1 MFHTTA
7 THSATR
13 VKIGYWHRKGDRK
26 VKETRLGLVG
36 RVSVASRASVVI
48 ALVLL
53 KIAHS
58 DHSFEREL
66 IAVIFP
72 AS

>member
-26 VKETRLGLVG
+26 VKETRLALVG
-36 RVSVASRASVVI
+36 RVSVARASTVI